1 MAKKQ
6 TRINKGKIIKA
17 FQQSD
22 SDTGSPRVQIA
33 LLTAKINNLA
43 DHLKNHRQDKH
54 SRAGLLKMVGD
65 RRRLLSFVEST
76 EGADA
81 VTQVKRDVGM
91 AA

>member
-6 TRINKGKIIKA
+6 SGVNKGKIIQS

-22 SDTGSPRVQIA
+22 KDTGSPRVQIA
-33 LLTAKINNLA
+33 LLTARINNLA
-43 DHLKNHRQDKH
+43 NHLKTHRQDKH
-54 SRAGLLKMVGD
+54 SRAGLLKLVGT
-65 RRRLLSFVEST
+65 RRRLINFVEST
-76 EGADA
+76 EGQDA